1 MPHEP
6 LIRVSDFNSIRVEI
20 SVTNT
25 TRNSPIDQ
33 PDFKIQF
40 LEFTDDGLVLE
51 LPTSS
56 VQKGHFVTLRIDWT
70 DAEENQ
76 GMFHSGGKVLDF
88 EKGRAAIQLLEYD
101 EASWEK
107 FQSLYSSRQDEI
119 LKFFSA
125 VRGE

>member
-1 MPHEP
+1 MAHEP

-33 PDFKIQF
+33 PNFKIQF

-51 LPTSS
+51 LPNAS

-76 GMFHSGGKVLDF
+76 GTFHSGGKVTDF
-88 EKGRAAIQLLEYD
+88 DKGRTVIQLLEYD
-101 EASWEK
+101 QAAWEQ
-107 FQSLYSSRQDEI
+107 FQGLFSSRQDDI
-119 LKFFSA
+119 LKFLAA